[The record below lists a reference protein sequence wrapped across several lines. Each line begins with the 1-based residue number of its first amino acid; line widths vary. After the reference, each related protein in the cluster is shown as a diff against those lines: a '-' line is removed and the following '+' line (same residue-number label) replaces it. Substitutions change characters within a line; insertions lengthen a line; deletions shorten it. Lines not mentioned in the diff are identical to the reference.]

1 MVALALLLVIMLL
14 VVAGIVAANSIRVI
28 PEYERAVFFRFGHV
42 VSHPR
47 GPGIIV
53 KLPVVHK
60 LQRVTLRVEVVDIPP
75 QSVITADNVTI
86 QVDAVVYFQ
95 VMDPIKAV
103 VAVDNFRFACQ
114 RIAMTSLR
122 SIIGRYEL
130 DQLLAHRD
138 NVNNELRAQIAF
150 STHNWGVEVR
160 QVEIKDIVLPPELI
174 SAMARQAEAE
184 RVRRAKVISASG
196 EQESS
201 TGLARAAA
209 KLAESPGAL
218 HLRTLHAL
226 TEIANENRSTI
237 IVPIPVELL
246 AGLRGIKEAPATA
259 YEPEPGNPDDAQGV
273 TAGGRVGRGQ
283 GEPEPGN
290 PDDAQS
296 EALAGLSIADVGLTE
311 EATLSPLEAHLP
323 RSV

>member
-1 MVALALLLVIMLL
+1 MVALIVVLVILLLI
-14 VVAGIVAANSIRVI
+14 AGGISAASSVKVI
-28 PEYERAVFFRFGHV
+28 PEYERAVFFRFGRV
-42 VSHPR
+42 VPKPR
-47 GPGIIV
+47 GPGIII
-53 KLPVVHK
+53 KLPVMHR

-75 QSVITADNVTI
+75 QSVITADNVTV

-95 VMDPIKAV
+95 VMDPVKAV
-103 VAVDNFRFACQ
+103 IAVDNFRFACQ

-122 SIIGRYEL
+122 SIIGRHEL

-138 NVNNELRAQIAF
+138 DINNELRAQIAL
-150 STHNWGVEVR
+150 STHHWGVEVR

-201 TGLARAAA
+201 VGLARAAA

-226 TEIANENRSTI
+226 TEIANENRATI
-237 IVPIPVELL
+237 IVPLPVELL
-246 AGLRGIKEAPATA
+246 AGLKGIIDNSSHSLDQTSVADKIPVADQASLTGQVSVTGQASLTGNDEVPTSGIDQVPVINPAIDTVQFQA
-259 YEPEPGNPDDAQGV
+259 H
-273 TAGGRVGRGQ
+273 
-283 GEPEPGN
+283 GE
-290 PDDAQS
+290 
-296 EALAGLSIADVGLTE
+296 
-311 EATLSPLEAHLP
+311 
-323 RSV
+323 